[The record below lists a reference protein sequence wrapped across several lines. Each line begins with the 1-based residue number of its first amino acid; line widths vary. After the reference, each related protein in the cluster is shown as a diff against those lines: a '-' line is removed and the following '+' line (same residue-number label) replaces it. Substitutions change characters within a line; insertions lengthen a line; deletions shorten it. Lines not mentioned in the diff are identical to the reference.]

1 MGEHDRGGE
10 CVLGAGAVFGGA
22 DDFGDAGPE
31 LAGCPEF
38 CDLGELFVG
47 GGEPEGDLIECLF
60 DGESGVGE
68 GAEVF
73 DSGGEGEADFFCIS
87 STLIGEGDGVDQD
100 GAGVVALGGLF
111 G

>member
-10 CVLGAGAVFGGA
+10 CVLGAGAVFGGT

-38 CDLGELFVG
+38 CDLGELVVG

-68 GAEVF
+68 SAEVF
-73 DSGGEGEADFFCIS
+73 DSGCEGEADFFCIS

>member
-1 MGEHDRGGE
+1 M
-10 CVLGAGAVFGGA
+10 
-22 DDFGDAGPE
+22 
-31 LAGCPEF
+31 
-38 CDLGELFVG
+38 GELFVG